1 MDRLKSCKLCPRAC
15 GVDRTAGQ
23 RGYCRAGERAR
34 IARAALHYWEE
45 PCISGKSGS
54 GAVFF
59 SYCAMR
65 CIFCQNY
72 SISALGRGHDVTED
86 ELSKIF
92 LELRDEGACNINLVT
107 PTHFTPQIINAIKL
121 AKAEGLDIP
130 IVYNCGGYESVETL
144 KSLEGLIDI
153 YLPDFKY
160 MSGKYAAEYSNAPEY
175 PQIAKD
181 AVAEMVRQ
189 TGPAYIG
196 GDGLMKR
203 GTLVRHLMLPGLLN
217 DSKRVVDYL
226 YTAYGNDI
234 YISLM
239 SQYTPLSHIKGHEKL
254 DRRINRRAYDAL
266 VNYCAEKGIEQMYI
280 QDSEAAQ
287 ESFIP
292 EFE

>member
-1 MDRLKSCKLCPRAC
+1 M
-15 GVDRTAGQ
+15 
-23 RGYCRAGERAR
+23 
-34 IARAALHYWEE
+34 
-45 PCISGKSGS
+45 
-54 GAVFF
+54 
-59 SYCAMR
+59 
-65 CIFCQNY
+65 
-72 SISALGRGHDVTED
+72 TED
-86 ELSKIF
+86 ELSRIF

-107 PTHFTPQIINAIKL
+107 PTHFTPQIISAIKL
-121 AKAEGLDIP
+121 ARAEGLDIP

-144 KSLEGLIDI
+144 KSLEGLVDI

-226 YTAYGNDI
+226 YAAYGNDI